1 MRTLLF
7 LLPALLAA
15 SVPAAASASAGAEV
29 QVGLFYFLW
38 HGEHGKD
45 GPWDIS
51 KILAADP
58 EAGKKPN
65 GPMWGPWGANHHWGE
80 ALYGYY
86 CADDE

>member
-7 LLPALLAA
+7 LLSALLAA
-15 SVPAAASASAGAEV
+15 SVPAGAV
-29 QVGLFYFLW
+29 GQVGLFYFLW

-58 EAGKKPN
+58 EAWKKPN
-65 GPMWGPWGANHHWGE
+65 GPMWGPWGAYHHWGE
-80 ALYGYY
+80 PF
-86 CADDE
+86 